1 MPSAAWPVQQLFY
14 STMNGDA
21 TLMGLITKVY
31 DMAVPETVTPVFPY
45 VVVGEKVE
53 TPANRL
59 TGIGREVGIRIHIWS
74 RYRGSK
80 EVDLIASRITDLF
93 EKKHLTLSMSG
104 WLLNSIDL
112 EMVQI
117 LEDSVDQQHGIV
129 QFNVRTQP
137 A

>member
-1 MPSAAWPVQQLFY
+1 MPSATWPVQQLFY
-14 STMNGDA
+14 STLSGDS
-21 TLMGLITKVY
+21 TLMALITKVY
-31 DMAVPETVTPVFPY
+31 DMAVPETVTPSFPY

-53 TPANRL
+53 TSANRL
-59 TGIGREVGIRIHIWS
+59 TGIGRSVGIRIHIWS

-80 EVDLIASRITDLF
+80 EVDLIGSRIMDLL
-93 EKKHLTLSMSG
+93 ENKHLTLSMSG

-112 EMVQI
+112 EMFQVI
-117 LEDSVDQQHGIV
+117 EDAVDQQHGIL